1 MLKKNIFDKHDPMIE
16 DILSITAKNTTTL
29 QPAYVE
35 AAKNAGQ
42 ESAGLPLHQRKEV
55 FKKHMRTASE
65 ACGQL
70 LPANQYAEFDRVA
83 MNSMNTPKGK

>member
-1 MLKKNIFDKHDPMIE
+1 MLKKNIFDRNDPMIE
-16 DILSITAKNTTTL
+16 DILNITNNRPTPL

-35 AAKNAGQ
+35 AAQAAGK
-42 ESAGLPLHQRKEV
+42 ESLGLPLHQRKEV

-70 LPANQYAEFDRVA
+70 LPANQYAEFDKIA
-83 MNSMNTPKGK
+83 IHSMNTKGK